1 MSEIE
6 DEKMNGNVVL
16 QTSIPGMTPKRG
28 KVRDIYDFGDKILL
42 VSSDRISAFD
52 WILPSGIPDKGKVLN
67 QTAEFWFET
76 LGVRNHVITTDV
88 TKMPFP
94 EGTDLKMFEGRS
106 VLCEK
111 TKVVMIECVVRGYLA
126 GSGWKEYQNSQTV
139 CGVKLPA
146 GLVESSKLAEPIF
159 TPSTKEES
167 GHDQNIS
174 FEETANRVGL
184 EVATKLRDMS
194 LDVFKRGSEYAAKR
208 GVIVADTKFEF
219 GVASD
224 GEIILVDEVL
234 TPDSSRFWPA
244 DLYEPGKGQPSFDKQ
259 FVRDWL
265 LQSGWDRNSTPP
277 QLPEDIVMKTRAKY
291 LEAFDRITGRK
302 LKFQSEL

>member
-1 MSEIE
+1 MSI
-6 DEKMNGNVVL
+6 NAVL

-42 VSSDRISAFD
+42 VSTDRISAFD
-52 WILPSGIPDKGKVLN
+52 WILPSGVPDKGKVLN
-67 QTAEFWFET
+67 QMAEYWFET

-88 TKMPFP
+88 GQIPFP
-94 EGTDLKMFEGRS
+94 AGTDVSLFEGRS
-106 VLCEK
+106 VFCEK
-111 TKVVMIECVVRGYLA
+111 TKVVPIECVVRGYLS
-126 GSGWKEYQNSQTV
+126 GSGWKEYQKSRTV
-139 CGVKLPA
+139 CGVALPE
-146 GLVESSKLAEPIF
+146 GLVESAKLSEPIF
-159 TPSTKEES
+159 TPSTKEET

-174 FEETANRVGL
+174 FEETAERVGL
-184 EVATKLRDMS
+184 EVATKLRDLS
-194 LDVFKRGSEYAAKR
+194 LDIFKRGSAAALKR
-208 GVIVADTKFEF
+208 GIIVADTKFEF

-244 DLYEPGKGQPSFDKQ
+244 DAYEPGKGQPSFDKQ

-277 QLPEDIVMKTRAKY
+277 ELPDDIVLKTRAKY
-291 LEAFDRITGRK
+291 IEAFERITGRD
-302 LKFQSEL
+302 LKFKSSL

>member
-1 MSEIE
+1 MSI
-6 DEKMNGNVVL
+6 NAVL

-42 VSSDRISAFD
+42 VSTDRISAFD
-52 WILPSGIPDKGKVLN
+52 WILPSGVPDKGKVLN
-67 QTAEFWFET
+67 QMAEYWFET

-88 TKMPFP
+88 GQIPFP
-94 EGTDLKMFEGRS
+94 AGTDVSLFEGRS
-106 VLCEK
+106 VFCEK
-111 TKVVMIECVVRGYLA
+111 TKVVPIECVVRGYLS
-126 GSGWKEYQNSQTV
+126 GSGWKEYQKSRTV
-139 CGVKLPA
+139 CGVALPE
-146 GLVESSKLAEPIF
+146 GLVESAKLSEPIF
-159 TPSTKEES
+159 TPSTKEET

-174 FEETANRVGL
+174 FEETAERVGL
-184 EVATKLRDMS
+184 DVATKLRDLS
-194 LDVFKRGSEYAAKR
+194 LDIFKRGSAAALKR
-208 GVIVADTKFEF
+208 GIIVADTKFEF

-244 DLYEPGKGQPSFDKQ
+244 DAYEPGKGQPSFDKQ

-277 QLPEDIVMKTRAKY
+277 ELPDDIVLKTRAKY
-291 LEAFDRITGRK
+291 IEAFERITGRD
-302 LKFQSEL
+302 LKFKSSL